1 MVSRWIRTW
10 YSALLRPFLNFIARL
25 GITPNILTVASL
37 LVAILAGILF
47 ASSQTILGAWVLLFA
62 GFLDGI
68 DGELAHL
75 TGIKSPFGGFLDSI
89 CDHVGD
95 FAIYLGLLWP
105 YLKSHVVIEVI
116 LIFVA
121 SFASVFGSHVR
132 SRAGMVGIDTKTIGL
147 FTRCERIFIL
157 VIGILIG
164 KLMIALWALAIFN
177 SLSAL
182 QRVIYAVRASSKA
195 RTPSRDTAGF
205 AGNINL

>member
-1 MVSRWIRTW
+1 MLSRWIRTW
-10 YSALLRPFLNFIARL
+10 YSALLRPLLNFIARL
-25 GITPNILTVASL
+25 GITANMLTIASL
-37 LVAILAGILF
+37 LVAILAGVLF
-47 ASSQTILGAWVLLFA
+47 ASGKTILGAWVLLLA

-68 DGELAHL
+68 DGELARL
-75 TGIKSPFGGFLDSI
+75 TGIQTRFGGFLDSI

-95 FAIYLGLLWP
+95 FAIYLGLLFT
-105 YLKSHVVIEVI
+105 YLKSDAIIEVI

-121 SFASVFGSHVR
+121 LFASVFGSHVR

-164 KLMIALWALAIFN
+164 KVMIALWALAIFS

-182 QRVIYAVRASSKA
+182 QRVIYTIRACSKD
-195 RTPSRDTAGF
+195 RSPSTDTAEF
-205 AGNINL
+205 A